1 MTMSATLAVFRKEMI
16 DHLRD
21 RRSILVAMIYPMMG
35 PLLLGLM
42 FLFVG
47 GSMQQGGGLP
57 GANGPLVV
65 PIVNP
70 QSAPDLVGYLERRG
84 VELEPVEQDARRLV
98 RGGRLAFALILPEQ
112 VGAASAAAVGTAG
125 APLAVR
131 LIANPSRFD
140 AIVATG
146 RIVEMLNDYQ
156 RATLQA
162 RLRAAGLPAAMMNV
176 LEIRQENVG
185 RAAGPSVI
193 LLSMIPPFLI
203 FTLFTGGVHVA
214 LDATCGERE
223 RGSFEPLMMNPVTRC
238 QVLSGKVGAT
248 IVFTLMALAG
258 QVIAFWVMLHAVP
271 RESLGLIAPP
281 STWRLIVVVS
291 VCLPLVFLATA
302 TQLLISGI
310 TRSMKE
316 AQTYLGLLPLIP
328 GLAGMVLALAP
339 VNARPLLAAIPT
351 FGQTLLM
358 GQLVRSELVSV
369 GFIGIT
375 AVATLATTALL
386 LYIGFR
392 LYDREEILFPQ

>member
-1 MTMSATLAVFRKEMI
+1 MVRAILIVFRKEMV

-21 RRSILVAMIYPMMG
+21 RRSILVAMIYPLMG

-47 GSMQQGGGLP
+47 GSMRVNQG
-57 GANGPLVV
+57 GPLVV
-65 PIVNP
+65 PIVHADG
-70 QSAPDLVGYLERRG
+70 APDLVRFLARHGAQLRPLAE
-84 VELEPVEQDARRLV
+84 DAREMV
-98 RGGRLAFALILPEQ
+98 SGGRLPFALILPEHL
-112 VGAASAAAVGTAG
+112 AAGRE

-140 AIVATG
+140 SIVATG
-146 RIVEMLNDYQ
+146 RVIDLLSRFRRTTLRNRLN
-156 RATLQA
+156 
-162 RLRAAGLPAAMMNV
+162 AAGISTGILDV
-176 LEIRQENVG
+176 LDVTQENIG

-193 LLSMIPPFLI
+193 LLTMIPPFLI

-214 LDATCGERE
+214 LDSTSGERE
-223 RGSFEPLMMNPVTRC
+223 RGSFEPLMMNPVTRN
-238 QVLSGKVGAT
+238 QVLTGKLGAT
-248 IVFTLMALAG
+248 IIFTLMALAV
-258 QVIAFWVMLHAVP
+258 QVVAFWVMLHVVP
-271 RESLGLIAPP
+271 RESLGLTAPP
-281 STWRLIVVVS
+281 GALRLMVVVS
-291 VCLPLVFLATA
+291 VCLPLVFLAAA
-302 TQLLISGI
+302 TQLLISAS

-358 GQLVRSELVSV
+358 GQLVRNEFVSL

-375 AVATLATTALL
+375 AVATLASTALL
-386 LYIGFR
+386 LLLGFR
-392 LYDREEILFPQ
+392 LYEREEILFPP

>member
-1 MTMSATLAVFRKEMI
+1 MTLSAAFAVFRKEMI

-21 RRSILVAMIYPMMG
+21 RRSIVIAMIYPMMG

-42 FLFVG
+42 FVFVG
-47 GSMQQGGGLP
+47 GSMQHGDAGG
-57 GANGPLVV
+57 AAGPLVV
-65 PIVNP
+65 PVVHAER
-70 QSAPDLVGYLERRG
+70 APALMRYLERRD
-84 VELEPVEQDARRLV
+84 VVLEPIEADVRRLV
-98 RGGRLAFALILPEQ
+98 EGGRLAFALILP
-112 VGAASAAAVGTAG
+112 AHPAAAT
-125 APLAVR
+125 APLPVR

-146 RIVEMLNDYQ
+146 RVIEMLNDYQ
-156 RATLQA
+156 RTTLRA
-162 RLRAAGLPAAMMNV
+162 RLRAAGVPAGLLNV
-176 LEIRQENVG
+176 LTISRENVG

-214 LDATCGERE
+214 LDSTCGERE
-223 RGSFEPLMMNPVTRC
+223 RGAFEPLMMNPVTRTE
-238 QVLSGKVGAT
+238 VLSGKLGAT

-258 QVIAFWVMLHAVP
+258 QVAAFWVMLHVVP
-271 RESLGLIAPP
+271 RASLGLAAPP
-281 STWRLIVVVS
+281 GALRLLVVVS
-291 VCLPLVFLATA
+291 VCVPLVFLATA
-302 TQLLISGI
+302 TQLAISGI

-351 FGQTLLM
+351 FGQTVLM
-358 GQLVRSELVSV
+358 GQLVRSESVSA
-369 GFIGIT
+369 GFIAIT
-375 AVATLATTALL
+375 ALATLATTALL
-386 LYIGFR
+386 LYVGVR